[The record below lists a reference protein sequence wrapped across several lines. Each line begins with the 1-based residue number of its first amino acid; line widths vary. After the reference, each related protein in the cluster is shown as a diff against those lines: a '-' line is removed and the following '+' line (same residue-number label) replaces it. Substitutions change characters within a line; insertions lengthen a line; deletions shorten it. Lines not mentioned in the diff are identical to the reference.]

1 MQRVDIPA
9 GVTRIGDYVFQNCN
23 SLKTLVCYPIEPPII
38 GNEVFFQVSRVPRLY
53 TPYDSMDSYKWAT
66 DWYKYDLDIYAIE
79 WGIQ

>member
-38 GNEVFFQVSRVPRLY
+38 GNEVFF
-53 TPYDSMDSYKWAT
+53 KFHEF
-66 DWYKYDLDIYAIE
+66 LDYILHMIL
-79 WGIQ
+79 WIHINGPLTGTSTI